1 MSSRLATRMLALAL
15 IVSSSAASAQ
25 AVLGP
30 GDDALVLPRGV
41 MRVRVLNQWTS
52 FNERYG
58 SGTPGRPDGAL
69 EPLAIDFNL
78 DTIGIRQFPNL
89 GIVETGVRGLSG
101 NPTFQ
106 LSLGK
111 TVVNSSVSV
120 VATPIVFEVGVTKRL
135 SMGLV
140 VPYVKTRNSIYFATN
155 PDAREGNVGFNPLIN
170 GSTAAVAQ
178 NLAVRNQFNASINAL
193 SATLAVCTANPGA
206 SPSCPAVNANAPT
219 VIANATAFRDGMV
232 GLYGVDT
239 STRFSPF
246 LPIAGTDAALS
257 IDARI
262 AGLSGLFQ
270 AFGAPAILARPAP
283 APARLGLDDAQRVLT
298 DPLFGVNADPLQTV
312 ERSHLGDI
320 EFGAKFLLWDT
331 FMNSGGNRMEP
342 SGINYR
348 ASVGAVFRA
357 GTGQSDL
364 PQNFVDVGTGNE
376 GQNDFE
382 VRGFADVLIGKH
394 FWTSFIARY
403 NFQLSDDE
411 DVRISDFPS
420 QRLTAAYRQR
430 NVQRNLGDISEI
442 EINPRWV
449 FNDYFGLM
457 GHYFYRLK
465 RPDEYEGTFD
475 VDALTT
481 QYSAITLN
489 AATLNQETLIEEHRL
504 GGGISFSTIG
514 AFNRGKAK
522 LPLEITYLH
531 FQTTRGYGGNAPK
544 LFSDQIQVRVYGR
557 IFGN

>member
-1 MSSRLATRMLALAL
+1 MSSRLATRVLALAL

-41 MRVRVLNQWTS
+41 MRVRVLSQWTS

-58 SGTPGRPDGAL
+58 SGTPGRAEGAL

-101 NPTFQ
+101 NPTYQ

-120 VATPIVFEVGVTKRL
+120 VAIPIVLEMGLTSRL
-135 SMGLV
+135 SAGIV
-140 VPYVKTRNSIYFATN
+140 VPYVKTRNSIVFATN
-155 PDAREGNVGFNPLIN
+155 PEGREGNVGFNPLIDGN
-170 GSTAAVAQ
+170 AAAINQ
-178 NLAVRNQFNASINAL
+178 NVQLRNQFNASI
-193 SATLAVCTANPGA
+193 ATLSGTLAACTANPGI
-206 SPSCPAVNANAPT
+206 SPSCPAVIANAPT
-219 VIANATAFRDGMV
+219 IIANATAFRDGFV
-232 GLYGVDT
+232 QLYGVDT

-246 LPIAGTDAALS
+246 LPIAGTDAAMS

-262 AGLSGLFQ
+262 TGLSGLFT
-270 AFGAPAILARPAP
+270 AFGAPAITARPAA
-283 APARLGLDDAQRVLT
+283 APARLGVDDAQRVLT
-298 DPLFGVNADPLQTV
+298 DPLFGVSADPLRTV
-312 ERSHLGDI
+312 ERSHVGDI
-320 EFGAKFLLWDT
+320 ELGAKFLLWDT
-331 FMNSGGNRMEP
+331 FMQKGGNRMTP

-376 GQNDFE
+376 GQNDVE

-403 NFQLSDDE
+403 NFQLADDE

-420 QRLTAAYRQR
+420 QRLTAAYRER
-430 NVQRNLGDISEI
+430 NVERDLGDISEI

-449 FNDYFGLM
+449 VNDYFGVM

-465 RPDEYEGTFD
+465 RPDEYTGTFD
-475 VDALTT
+475 VDAATT
-481 QYSAITLN
+481 GYSAITLN
-489 AATLNQETLIEEHRL
+489 ASTMNQETLIEEYRL

-522 LPLEITYLH
+522 LPLEITYFH
-531 FQTTRGYGGNAPK
+531 FQTTRAAGGNAPK

-557 IFGN
+557 LFGK